1 MNKETAIKETYKK
14 RKEQSEEDFQTEI
27 EQLVGDIEDTSNRLR
42 KLKTRLTELT
52 YEEPE
57 IQGGILTP
65 EVERI
70 T

>member
-1 MNKETAIKETYKK
+1 MDKNTAIKEVYRK
-14 RKEQSEEDFQTEI
+14 REERSEEDFQADI
-27 EQLVGDIEDTSNRLR
+27 EQLVLDIEDASDRLR
-42 KLKTRLTELT
+42 ELKTRLTELE
-52 YEEPE
+52 YEKPE